1 MGKSAKELY
10 EERRKKQNSS
20 NSTNSKKSAKELYEE
35 RRKYNSIDTSNVNE
49 EYINSF
55 ISDAKK
61 FLSSAQEEYGKVG
74 WSNAAS
80 SYENINKSYSDL
92 NTRYDTV
99 KAWLYKNKN
108 NLDEKSYN
116 DLYKG
121 LDSVGSGFS
130 STIDAFSNAKDYY
143 SQWDTEEDYNEWYD
157 LVGSVLDA
165 DDLDIYKQ
173 KGLAVSNPTWKESL
187 APVYIF
193 GWKPFGEGEK
203 INNIVTFAETN
214 KNEADEFMLNSDI
227 GAANE
232 GQIAELVWLINNH
245 MEDYEK
251 DVYNYYIGKGDV
263 EKANEYITQLTDE
276 FRRRHAGK
284 VVEKIDNTALELVF
298 SAFAGLEQFASG
310 IGNLDNFIM
319 GTDADPTTAMQYA
332 QSAMSSNNAGIW
344 KVSNDLLNT
353 TANMLPSIMVGAAT
367 GSPLLGSLT
376 LGTSAVGNAYAEMRN
391 LGYDEW
397 QSRGYATL
405 VGASETVLSYALGGI
420 SKLGGKVSGKVISN
434 LISKIDNAF
443 ARTAIKVGGSMLS
456 EGLEEAIQTALEPAF
471 QALATGEDFESAK
484 WDEILYSGLLGALTA
499 GLLEGA
505 PTIAGTAFNSYNTG
519 KIYGN
524 SAPSIVADA
533 IKTDPT
539 NLHAQRMQTRLDN
552 GKSVSGYQL
561 NRLITDTDK
570 AKIKSAIETRLTELG
585 EKRDIG
591 KLSEALTKKLIG
603 ESLTLSEKA
612 LIKNSTFGKRIINEA
627 NPDNIE
633 AGTYASGWAENI
645 GTRALNPQAY
655 NKSAYD
661 LAKQMHG
668 IREAAEKK
676 SVDKT
681 LAETGKTIEE
691 NIKVS
696 ESGKTIYN
704 DEDVAINKI
713 VSTKGGL
720 KVELDNGKTVSARDL
735 SFGTKE
741 EALMYEMV
749 ARMETTPETANELIS
764 TFKPANMAKASQ
776 YFTSIPVAYQYGKI
790 GYEAG
795 LKNINLTKQE
805 KRLAYNRG
813 KADAIIAPKNK
824 TSVSKKDK
832 ANTTKTEASKT
843 EKNGIVYEGGF
854 TYDESTATKI
864 QKISMA
870 HIEVISKMSS
880 LEVHVFESVEENGE
894 RVYYLNG
901 ERKLAPNGY
910 FTDGNKIYIDFNAGD
925 GGEGAMLYTMSHEVS
940 HYIRKWN
947 EKGFKELADFLIE
960 QYGKHGVPVH
970 KLLEDQKTKIKNRY
984 ERENKTLPSEAKLA
998 DMAYEELVADAMS
1011 DMFTD
1016 PKAYEK
1022 LLKLKQKNRTLWEKV
1037 GEAIKQLLDKLK
1049 TALGI
1054 YKTADAHVA
1063 IEAYFTREFTSDVY
1077 NKLQDLY
1084 LKAFVEAD
1092 ANYEAAMNDGS
1103 IDLDGNEQEHILSDR
1118 TFVEGAGLQF
1128 ILSENGTDY
1137 KVLDKNG
1144 KPVKN
1149 VTAEM
1154 IVNSPLGNLVTMA
1167 KNEGFL
1173 GKGKEATL
1181 AANKQY
1187 EFLAELVNMCINYNG
1202 LAPIWETAGTMVFSS
1217 MKSNADKQY
1226 GLTVDFSTVCKK
1238 TQAIVDAMSEAMLRL
1253 GRGLTRS
1260 EVETIYLEVGKAGES
1275 TPCPV
1280 CYVFSRW
1287 MGIGGILDQISRFQD
1302 KYTAMSE
1309 ASLQKFIAD
1318 IQERIRETA
1327 NTPDNNG
1334 KLKSKFFN
1342 AKGEISEGKV
1352 IAELKSKASNKA
1364 ASALKAIANNSNIKL
1379 QIQELEAL
1387 MQNQDSKSAKKTAK
1401 QIENLKNKLQ
1411 DEASLE
1417 KEMHEANDTLEE
1429 YEAYQWLTRT
1439 MMMQSEGKWV
1449 KNSAFKPVPKDILFD
1464 LNKGDKFAEGY
1475 PLTWAFRT
1483 GKGASA
1489 GKAIVP
1495 YADARVGEAIQAV
1508 ASQSPKDI
1516 KIGLELNPFLNSDTA
1531 GRLKILKSAIEKQ
1544 ARQNLLGGQRYQS
1557 TSDFRYE
1564 YGSDYLITFLEMQAI
1579 GAKVQLYTKV
1589 IEAVD
1594 FLASMGADCNLSVMP
1609 LSDGFIT
1616 LPDGTKKLVYSSV
1629 TGINAEAAIK
1639 KAHEY
1644 NNVQLI
1650 LVGISD
1656 EHIRLALEGMDV
1668 TFVIPFHGSGN
1679 SVHQIQALMNL
1690 LGENLDVTT
1699 AQDYT
1704 LVQSDHVSPNQTE
1717 EQKAMWNLRVKIV
1730 QGNASTITAA
1740 EQALLDKNSFLKDLY
1755 RRFYIDKNADEYGV
1769 GLTSGQSEQ
1778 IFPYEYWD
1786 KSLTYAEADKNG
1798 DRFKEY
1804 CASMGIIPRFSGL
1817 NSKGE
1822 RVTYENKAKEKI
1834 PYGDFTN
1841 NKGYWKLLIDRPMY
1855 DNTYDADGNWTG
1867 YGKYHEQARINCSNF
1882 NVKHLDPEYGSAT
1895 YGEVMSKANDPKKTN
1910 KIVDAALKQFEDAK
1924 FSDRGSWDSIE
1935 SIQGLDGYSVDEVIN
1950 ITTNHINNILEEY
1963 GEYAEIIA
1971 VRPYGSRAKGTAKT
1985 DSDLDIV
1992 VQYEG
1997 DIREDDMF
2005 NMLNDDD
2012 GKLYIDGIEV
2022 DINPIRVEESGDIE
2036 DYLGRV
2042 YSFDKY
2048 QDAKFSDRDSLGNKL
2063 SAEQQEYFKDS
2074 KARDKKGNLMVLYHG
2089 TTANFNTFKKGD
2101 VGFHF
2106 GTKGA
2111 ARGRVG
2117 FGKNATLKEVYL
2129 NITNPIVFDEDLGSW
2144 DADFRL
2150 TRELY
2155 DMGILT
2161 QAEAESV
2168 LFTDNRQYKRT
2179 TEAANKKLA
2188 EVLLSKGYDGIAYQ
2202 NTFET
2207 KKASTSY
2214 IVFNSNQAKE
2224 ITNKTP
2230 TSDPDI
2236 RYSFRG
2242 TNKDGM
2248 EVYETSEEIKKLP
2261 IKERQKVFLDIMQ
2274 NQYRGRTAK
2283 FVRNGHAYYATF
2295 EEDDVRKSIYGDKRS
2310 DSKGQKAKINVGA
2323 EGTIFELVENSKYTG
2338 SKPEQGK
2345 STKSHKGVSYWD
2357 YFLKTVQIDNRV
2369 YDLVANVRKKVEGSF
2384 VYSIQL
2390 NENKKIKASP
2400 SLNPNKGT
2408 LNRMLNAF
2416 DNSISQDSDSVNRE
2430 FSDTDEMH
2438 SDRGTNTI
2446 SNRSLLANAL
2456 EGVAQNDIEQAKLAQ
2471 YKAKIALIE
2480 SEHKKL
2486 NELKTEANK
2495 LRFTKGRTAEE
2506 TKRMKALDFEAN
2518 QVANRINTYDK
2529 QLLNLESTK
2538 ALKSVLEREK
2548 ANLRKRLE
2556 QKGKESLKKQKEKDA
2571 ATVRELMN
2579 RYQESRTK
2587 AVEGRHKTELR
2598 HKIKNVVSDLN
2609 KLLLNPTK
2617 DQHVPIGLQLV
2628 VAEALD
2634 AINMDTM
2641 NAEERVAYYNDLIAK
2656 STDPDEIAMLT
2667 KKRDF
2672 FEYRDANFKERITAL
2687 KNAYAEFK
2695 KSDDPL
2701 IKNAHNEAIEDLIED
2716 TADEVGNKSL
2726 KDMSYEQLEKVHN
2739 MYTAILAT
2747 VRNFNEM
2754 FKLGRQ
2760 ATVTENSEAVKTEV
2774 KEVGGHKDRV
2784 LKLTKPL
2791 KRFGWAM
2798 LKPITAMK
2806 VIGSKT
2812 FEELFRNVRAAE
2824 DTWAVDVSE
2833 AKKFY
2838 DDVSAKY
2845 GYKKWDFKKRYSFK
2859 DSTGTD
2865 FSISLEQM
2873 MSLYAYS
2880 KREQADQHLE
2890 FGGFIFDDAIEV
2902 TEKKLGVPLKY
2913 EVNDANPY
2921 RLGQMQI
2928 MEIIGNLSQD
2938 QKAFVDEMQTY
2949 LSEVMGE
2956 KGNEVSLAMYDIK
2969 LYNEKSYFP
2978 LKTARYFREFDPEK
2992 NATPKIKNSGFSKQ
3006 TVPRAGNPI
3015 VLSNFMDVWAAHVN
3029 DMSMYHAFVLPL
3041 EDFMRVYN
3049 YSSTAGGYDSVQ
3061 QYIKNAY
3068 GSQANQYIERLM
3080 EDLNGGARVDS
3091 SAGFINKGLSL
3102 FKKASTFASAS
3113 VVIQQPSAIAR
3124 ALAYINPKYFVTSA
3138 PSAIN
3143 LIKHKALW
3151 AEVKKYAPVAI
3162 IKEMGYFDTGVGRS
3176 TVEWLKGNQTIKD
3189 KVDDILSKAPAIADE
3204 LGWVYIWEAVKRETQ
3219 ATTNLKVGS
3228 EEFLKKS
3235 GERFTEV
3242 ITNTQVYDS
3251 TLSRSAMMRS
3261 KDTGMKMATAFMAE
3275 PTTTVNMLIDGI
3287 LQGKRGN
3294 KKFAAATVG
3303 AISASVILNSILVSL
3318 VYAARDDD
3326 DDETYAEKYIG
3337 SLTTELLDGFNPL
3350 TYIPFIK
3357 DIWSI
3362 AQGYDVERSDMSVV
3376 SNLWETIEGLFK
3388 EDKSGWEKVL
3398 DTTGAVSSLFGIPL
3412 KNIIRDGKGMYNLTK
3427 TLISGTPTTGAG
3439 ITGAIEDSFKSSI
3452 PLWDRLHESD
3462 PKSDNL
3468 YDAIIS
3474 GDQNQI
3480 DRIKGQYKDEKAI
3493 ESAMR
3498 QALRE
3503 NDSRIHEAAQARYEG
3518 DIAEYTRIA
3527 REIIAEGNFSQDTVV
3542 SAINAEI
3549 SAIKRGETTE
3559 EEPAEDESKN
3569 EATSIYKASDIS
3581 SALDSGDTAMAR
3593 QIIDDLIQTK
3603 VLNGKTEKEARSSL
3617 RSSLTSYWK
3626 PLYLQAYRSG
3636 NTYEMYRIRQILYSS
3651 GLYGS
3656 ANEVVKTTQNW
3667 LKG

>member
-1 MGKSAKELY
+1 MDENEAFWKAVRDQALSLGLDFIGGAISGGVMGGGGATINAANTFM
-10 EERRKKQNSS
+10 QGN
-20 NSTNSKKSAKELYEE
+20 
-35 RRKYNSIDTSNVNE
+35 
-49 EYINSF
+49 YIKNAYGNDIGGALVSEALGFDPNNSF
-55 ISDAKK
+55 AQKMQNK
-61 FLSSAQEEYGKVG
+61 VNKGKTLSSYQVGKLTQQ
-74 WSNAAS
+74 NDRA
-80 SYENINKSYSDL
+80 K
-92 NTRYDTV
+92 V
-99 KAWLYKNKN
+99 K
-108 NLDEKSYN
+108 
-116 DLYKG
+116 
-121 LDSVGSGFS
+121 
-130 STIDAFSNAKDYY
+130 STIETKLKKY
-143 SQWDTEEDYNEWYD
+143 
-157 LVGSVLDA
+157 
-165 DDLDIYKQ
+165 
-173 KGLAVSNPTWKESL
+173 
-187 APVYIF
+187 
-193 GWKPFGEGEK
+193 GE
-203 INNIVTFAETN
+203 
-214 KNEADEFMLNSDI
+214 
-227 GAANE
+227 
-232 GQIAELVWLINNH
+232 
-245 MEDYEK
+245 
-251 DVYNYYIGKGDV
+251 KGDV
-263 EKANEYITQLTDE
+263 
-276 FRRRHAGK
+276 
-284 VVEKIDNTALELVF
+284 
-298 SAFAGLEQFASG
+298 
-310 IGNLDNFIM
+310 
-319 GTDADPTTAMQYA
+319 
-332 QSAMSSNNAGIW
+332 
-344 KVSNDLLNT
+344 
-353 TANMLPSIMVGAAT
+353 
-367 GSPLLGSLT
+367 
-376 LGTSAVGNAYAEMRN
+376 
-391 LGYDEW
+391 
-397 QSRGYATL
+397 
-405 VGASETVLSYALGGI
+405 
-420 SKLGGKVSGKVISN
+420 SKL
-434 LISKIDNAF
+434 A
-443 ARTAIKVGGSMLS
+443 
-456 EGLEEAIQTALEPAF
+456 
-471 QALATGEDFESAK
+471 
-484 WDEILYSGLLGALTA
+484 
-499 GLLEGA
+499 
-505 PTIAGTAFNSYNTG
+505 
-519 KIYGN
+519 
-524 SAPSIVADA
+524 
-533 IKTDPT
+533 
-539 NLHAQRMQTRLDN
+539 
-552 GKSVSGYQL
+552 
-561 NRLITDTDK
+561 
-570 AKIKSAIETRLTELG
+570 
-585 EKRDIG
+585 
-591 KLSEALTKKLIG
+591 EALTKEITG
-603 ESLTLSEKA
+603 EPLGLSERH
-612 LIKNSTFGKRIINEA
+612 LINKSKYSKRILNES
-627 NPDNIE
+627 NPDNIK
-633 AGTYASGWAENI
+633 AGTHASGWAENM
-645 GTRALNPQAY
+645 GTRLLKPDVY
-655 NKSAYD
+655 NKTVYD
-661 LAKQMHG
+661 LAKQLQEN
-668 IREAAEKK
+668 RKAVEKD

-681 LAETGKTIEE
+681 IAETEKTIEE

-696 ESGKTIYN
+696 DNGKTVYN
-704 DEDVAINKI
+704 GEDVSINKI
-713 VSTKGGL
+713 VSTEGGL
-720 KVELDNGKTVSARDL
+720 KVELDNGKTVSAKDL

-741 EALMYEMV
+741 ESLMYEMV

-764 TFKPANMAKASQ
+764 NYKPNDFAKASQ
-776 YFTSIPVAYQYGKI
+776 YFSSVPLAYEYGKI
-790 GYEAG
+790 GYEEG
-795 LKNINLTKQE
+795 LKNIELSEQE
-805 KRLAYNRG
+805 KRVAYNRG
-813 KADAIIAPKNK
+813 KVDAIVMPKNK
-824 TSVSKKDK
+824 ADTPEKEKETKAKAEVS
-832 ANTTKTEASKT
+832 KTEAPKT
-843 EKNGIVYEGGF
+843 EKNGIIYEGDF
-854 TYDESTATKI
+854 TYDESKASEM
-864 QKISMA
+864 QKASMA
-870 HIEVISKMSS
+870 HIEVISKMSN

-910 FTDGNKIYIDFNAGD
+910 FTNGNKIYIDFFAGD
-925 GGEGAMLYTMSHEVS
+925 GGEGAMLYTMSHEVT
-940 HYIRKWN
+940 HFIRKWN

-984 ERENKTLPSEAKLA
+984 ERENKALPSEAKLA

-1022 LLKLKQKNRTLWEKV
+1022 LLKLKQKNRTLWEKI

-1054 YKTADAHVA
+1054 YKTADVPVA
-1063 IEAYFTREFTSDVY
+1063 QEAYFVRGFTSDVY

-1084 LKAFVEAD
+1084 LKAFAEAD
-1092 ANYEAAMNDGS
+1092 ANYEAAKNDGS
-1103 IDLDGNEQEHILSDR
+1103 IDLDGDEDAHLFSDR
-1118 TFVEGAGLQF
+1118 TMVEGAGLQF

-1144 KPVKN
+1144 KPVKS

-1318 IQERIRETA
+1318 IKQKIEERA
-1327 NTPDNNG
+1327 NTPGKNG
-1334 KLKSKFFN
+1334 KLKSTFFN
-1342 AKGEISEGKV
+1342 AKGEISEGQV
-1352 IAELKSKASNKA
+1352 IADLKAKASSKA
-1364 ASALKAIANNSNIKL
+1364 ASALKAIANNSNVQL

-1387 MQNQDSKSAKKTAK
+1387 MKNQDSKEAKKTAK
-1401 QIENLKNKLQ
+1401 KIEKLKKKLV
-1411 DEASLE
+1411 DVTALE
-1417 KEMHEANDTLEE
+1417 KEMREANDTLEE

-1439 MMMQSEGKWV
+1439 LMMESEGKWV

-1475 PLTWAFRT
+1475 PLSWAFRT

-1609 LSDGFIT
+1609 LSDGFVT

-1704 LVQSDHVSPNQTE
+1704 LVQSDHVSPNQTK

-1740 EQALLDKNSFLKDLY
+1740 EQALLDKNAFLKDLY

-1804 CASMGIIPRFSGL
+1804 CASMGIIPRFSGM

-1822 RVTYENKAKEKI
+1822 NLGF
-1834 PYGDFTN
+1834 GDFTN
-1841 NKGYWKLLIDRPMY
+1841 DKGYWKLLIDRPMY

-1882 NVKHLDPEYGSAT
+1882 NVKHIDPEYGSAT
-1895 YGEVMSKANDPKKTN
+1895 YGEVMSKENDPKKTN

-1924 FSDRGSWDSIE
+1924 FSDR
-1935 SIQGLDGYSVDEVIN
+1935 
-1950 ITTNHINNILEEY
+1950 
-1963 GEYAEIIA
+1963 
-1971 VRPYGSRAKGTAKT
+1971 
-1985 DSDLDIV
+1985 
-1992 VQYEG
+1992 
-1997 DIREDDMF
+1997 
-2005 NMLNDDD
+2005 
-2012 GKLYIDGIEV
+2012 
-2022 DINPIRVEESGDIE
+2022 
-2036 DYLGRV
+2036 
-2042 YSFDKY
+2042 
-2048 QDAKFSDRDSLGNKL
+2048 DSLGNKL
-2063 SAEQQEYFKDS
+2063 SKEQQEFFKDS
-2074 KARDKKGNLMVLYHG
+2074 KVRDADGNLLVVRHG
-2089 TTANFNTFKKGD
+2089 TDAEFNIFD
-2101 VGFHF
+2101 F
-2106 GTKGA
+2106 TKA
-2111 ARGRVG
+2111 
-2117 FGKNATLKEVYL
+2117 GKNGKAEGYGFYFSDEPEITKRYGAIQKELYL
-2129 NITNPIVFDEDLGSW
+2129 NITKPLFNNKRTITKAELKKLTNDLIDFDIEKFKSDG
-2144 DADFRL
+2144 L
-2150 TRELY
+2150 TWQDSFLSNYIDTYEFKK
-2155 DMGILT
+2155 
-2161 QAEAESV
+2161 S
-2168 LFTDNRQYKRT
+2168 RQYAVQEFVNQIWDYNTNDQDLVFEIAQADGRMYDSSSMK
-2179 TEAANKKLA
+2179 EFYN
-2188 EVLLSKGYDGIAYQ
+2188 VLTDAIGYDGIIAEWSHPDGASNVYV
-2202 NTFET
+2202 TFRSEQS
-2207 KKASTSY
+2207 K
-2214 IVFNSNQAKE
+2214 N

-2236 RYSFRG
+2236 RYSLRG
-2242 TNKDGM
+2242 TNKDGI

-2283 FVRNGHAYYATF
+2283 FIRNGHAYYASF
-2295 EEDDVRKSIYGDKRS
+2295 EYKDINKNIYGDKLS
-2310 DSKGQKAKINVGA
+2310 DKKGWKAKIKVGA
-2323 EGTIFELVENSKYTG
+2323 EGNIFELVENAKYDG
-2338 SKPEQGK
+2338 SKPEKGK
-2345 STKSHKGVSYWD
+2345 KIAAHSGVGYWD
-2357 YFLKTVQIDNRV
+2357 YFVKSVQIDNV
-2369 YDLVANVRKKVEGSF
+2369 VFDLIANVRKKSDGQF

-2390 NENKKIKASP
+2390 NENKKMKASP
-2400 SLNPNKGT
+2400 SLGSPNGV

-2430 FSDTDEMH
+2430 ISDAEEMH
-2438 SDRGTNTI
+2438 SDRDSYTVANDFISHIENILKNRGEWYVTDVFDYVSNNPELNFLERIRVQDKDVKGDLAEFLGGIDDRRILHLLSWYIGEAYAGKAPRWGDNGRMVYPYRGAIRTFRNAINKRTNEIMTAKVNGTNLGIKNGSVSLNEIKDIFIRLNSNEEIGEFAEKVFATAAKLGVNIRFANQVLSNHKVAGDALGDMIEYKTSYFNNTAISDQKKASTILHELIHACTVYVMNANPYAGDVYYTGSKTRNYEKIANAATRLNRIYMEIANDPDFKGEYGIKNAKEMVAELGNERFVGKLKQKNLWQQIVDWICELFGIKSNTSAYENARMCVDFILDNPEISEYKDFAAEQRSSARRDGLDIFGKTIDNDGNIHYSDRGTNTI

-2456 EGVAQNDIEQAKLAQ
+2456 EGVAQNDIEKAKLAQ
-2471 YKAKIALIE
+2471 YKAKIALID

-2486 NELKTEANK
+2486 NELRAEANN

-2506 TKRMKALDFEAN
+2506 TKRMKALDFEAT
-2518 QVANRINTYDK
+2518 QTANRINTYDK

-2538 ALKSVLEREK
+2538 ALKAVLEREK
-2548 ANLRKRLE
+2548 LNLRKRLE
-2556 QKGKESLKKQKEKDA
+2556 QKSKESLKKQKEKDA

-2579 RYQESRTK
+2579 RYQESRSN
-2587 AVEGRHKTELR
+2587 AIEGRHKTEIR

-2656 STDPDEIAMLT
+2656 SSDPDEIAMLT

-2695 KSDDPL
+2695 ESDDPL
-2701 IKNAHNEAIEDLIED
+2701 IRNAHNEAIEDLIKN

-2726 KDMSYEQLEKVHN
+2726 KDMSLAQLEKVHD
-2739 MYTAILAT
+2739 MYKAILAT
-2747 VRNFNEM
+2747 VRNSNKM
-2754 FKLGRQ
+2754 FKEGRQ

-2784 LKLTKPL
+2784 LKLTKAL

-2873 MSLYAYS
+2873 MALYAYS

-2890 FGGFIFDDAIEV
+2890 VGGFIFDDAIEV
-2902 TEKKLGVPLKY
+2902 TEKKLGIPLKY

-2928 MEIIGNLSQD
+2928 MEIIGNLTQE

-2949 LSEVMGE
+2949 LSEVMGA

-2969 LYNEKSYFP
+2969 LYTEKSYFP

-2992 NATPKIKNSGFSKQ
+2992 NATPKIKNSGFSKK
-3006 TVPRAGNPI
+3006 TVPQAGNPI
-3015 VLSNFMDVWAAHVN
+3015 VLSNFMDVWATHVN

-3068 GSQANQYIERLM
+3068 GSQANQYIEKLM

-3124 ALAYINPKYFVTSA
+3124 ALAYINPKYFIKAT
-3138 PSAIN
+3138 PSAMN

-3204 LGWVYIWEAVKRETQ
+3204 LAWTYIWEAVKRETQ

-3228 EEFLKKS
+3228 EEFFKKS
-3235 GERFTEV
+3235 GERFTEI

-3275 PTTTVNMLIDGI
+3275 PTTTVNMMIDGI
-3287 LQGKRGN
+3287 MQGKRGN
-3294 KKFAAATVG
+3294 KKFTAATVG
-3303 AISASVILNSILVSL
+3303 AVSASIILNSILVSI

-3337 SLTTELLDGFNPL
+3337 SLTSELIDGFNPL
-3350 TYIPFIK
+3350 TYIPFVK
-3357 DIWSI
+3357 DVWSI

-3376 SNLWETIEGLFK
+3376 SNLWETFEGLFN

-3427 TLISGTPTTGAG
+3427 TLVSGTPTTGAG
-3439 ITGAIEDSFKSSI
+3439 IADSIEDSFKSSI

-3462 PKSDNL
+3462 SKSDNL

-3498 QALRE
+3498 QALRD

-3518 DIAEYTRIA
+3518 DMATYTRIA

-3542 SAINAEI
+3542 SAINAEM
-3549 SAIKRGETTE
+3549 SAIKKGETTE
-3559 EEPAEDESKN
+3559 EEPTEDKD

-3581 SALDSGDTAMAR
+3581 SALENGDTAMAH

-3603 VLNGKTEKEARSSL
+3603 MLNGDTEKEAMSSL

-3626 PLYLQAYRSG
+3626 PLYLAAYKSG
-3636 NTYEMYRIRQILYSS
+3636 DSSEMYRIRQILYSS

-3656 ANEVVKTTQNW
+3656 QNDVVKTTQNW